1 MKLGITT
8 LVFSDMSYEEVLS
21 RVKSLG
27 LDGLEIYNPTFYK
40 GIFKGTISFKP
51 ESVREAA
58 SKAESYGLEILS
70 VNAGNNFVQTEKSL
84 FERQVEGVMEC
95 IDAAAAI
102 GCPVVRVFGGEP
114 REGVTMEE
122 SIKMIIDGLK
132 RSSSYAEEKGIIL
145 ALENHGRITNNIDI
159 LKRIIEGVN
168 SENLKINMDTGNF
181 YWFGYRL
188 SEVKEII
195 EEIIPLTAHTHMKNG
210 KTERKEE
217 RRKPGEV
224 KLVPL
229 PDGDIDLS
237 KVIGKLKS
245 SGYKGA
251 ISIEDEFE
259 EWRSLPLEKVME
271 TLKRDVE
278 YLRESL

>member
-1 MKLGITT
+1 
-8 LVFSDMSYEEVLS
+8 
-21 RVKSLG
+21 
-27 LDGLEIYNPTFYK
+27 
-40 GIFKGTISFKP
+40 
-51 ESVREAA
+51 
-58 SKAESYGLEILS
+58 
-70 VNAGNNFVQTEKSL
+70 
-84 FERQVEGVMEC
+84 
-95 IDAAAAI
+95 
-102 GCPVVRVFGGEP
+102 
-114 REGVTMEE
+114 
-122 SIKMIIDGLK
+122 
-132 RSSSYAEEKGIIL
+132 
-145 ALENHGRITNNIDI
+145 
-159 LKRIIEGVN
+159 
-168 SENLKINMDTGNF
+168 MDTGNF

-210 KTERKEE
+210 RTERKEE

-237 KVIGKLKS
+237 NVIGKLKS

-259 EWRSLPLEKVME
+259 GWRSLPLEKVME

-278 YLRESL
+278 YLREYL